1 MASHRKNSISKAI
14 NHFENIIGHFPHSH
28 QINLTTS
35 TTIPNQNPRYTYFFN
50 KGTPNNRKE
59 KALVRPSIA
68 QSVVYRATICLIIA
82 SSSVHLLV
90 VAWVRVVYTYYS
102 PSYHAA
108 GLVRG
113 KRSIVTFSDNPHH
126 VGCVYHRYG
135 SYYRP
140 MVMAVV
146 VRQRWAVD
154 ARWSFVSID
163 LIYGC
168 RYACACY
175 WIYLVWFFVSG
186 LEEVFVR

>member
-1 MASHRKNSISKAI
+1 M
-14 NHFENIIGHFPHSH
+14 
-28 QINLTTS
+28 
-35 TTIPNQNPRYTYFFN
+35 
-50 KGTPNNRKE
+50 
-59 KALVRPSIA
+59 RPSIA

-163 LIYGC
+163 LYTGVDTRVLAIGFI
-168 RYACACY
+168 
-175 WIYLVWFFVSG
+175 WFGFFVSG